1 MSFLRIAPFM
11 LAVASAF
18 AAQGYATTS
27 TAAQLPAHATLPITF
42 TKTVSAAHAK
52 PGDLILAKTTQ
63 PVRLTD
69 GRKVPPGS
77 LVKGH
82 VLASRPFT
90 YDKTPYAKQIPG
102 TLEIQID
109 SLEVQGKTIPLSVS
123 LRAMAGPIAS
133 SDASEPEYTSDVD
146 PQHTTVQI
154 GGDLL
159 TPSQK
164 EILDPNGDVVGYNKK
179 GGAYAHLIANS
190 RGPVN
195 CDGGDTEQPVFLFS
209 ASACGLYGFSEVSL
223 TSFDS
228 SRIGLVST
236 HGTPEIWKH
245 STALLET
252 TPEDVSSK

>member
-1 MSFLRIAPFM
+1 MSFFRIAQFM
-11 LAVASAF
+11 LTVASAF
-18 AAQGYATTS
+18 AAQGHATTS

-63 PVRLTD
+63 AVRLAD
-69 GRKVPPGS
+69 GHEVPPGS

-109 SLEVQGKTIPLSVS
+109 SLEVQEETIPLRVS

-133 SDASEPEYTSDVD
+133 WDATEPEYTSDVD
-146 PQHTTVQI
+146 PHHTTVQI

-179 GGAYAHLIANS
+179 GGAYAHLLANS
-190 RGPVN
+190 RGPVS

-236 HGTPEIWKH
+236 HRSPEIWKH

-252 TPEDVSSK
+252 TPEDTSTK